1 MSSADPDATKT
12 IRQFFNLWEVYD
24 RVLDHDYMAHNAL
37 YAEVGRVLAGHF
49 GGRPFSVIDLGC
61 GSGRHLFPVLA
72 ALPVKDYEGHDLSPV
87 AIEHARR
94 ALVNAAHPVRL
105 HAGDLRETF
114 TAEGP
119 LADVIFSGFT
129 LHHLTTE
136 ERAEVLR
143 RSERR
148 LAPDGLVLWVDLLRM
163 ETETREQ
170 WLDAYCGVIEQE
182 WRAIPPEGVA
192 AINGHI
198 RDCDQPGTLTEHGA
212 AAVKA
217 GLPETCE
224 HLRIKWHTVWSC
236 RRAE

>member
-1 MSSADPDATKT
+1 MSSADPDAAKT
-12 IRQFFNLWEVYD
+12 IRQFFDLWSVYD
-24 RVLDHDYMAHNAL
+24 RVLEHDYMFHNAL

-49 GGRPFSVIDLGC
+49 GGRSFFMIDLGC

-72 ALPVKDYEGHDLSPV
+72 ALPVKAYEGHDLSPV

-94 ALVNAAHPVRL
+94 ALANAAHPVRL

-119 LADVIFSGFT
+119 LVDVVFSGFT
-129 LHHLTTE
+129 LHHLTSE

-143 RSERR
+143 RAERR
-148 LAPDGLVLWVDLLRM
+148 LAPGGLVLWVDSIRM
-163 ETETREQ
+163 ETETRDQ
-170 WLDAYCGVIEQE
+170 WLEAYCGEIAQE

-192 AINGHI
+192 AIHGHI
-198 RDCDQPGTLTEHGA
+198 RECDRPGTLSEHA
-212 AAVKA
+212 ASAVKA
-217 GLPETCE
+217 GLPETRE